1 MKTIISQKMKSIL
14 FRVDDKINDELALIQ
29 KQEGL
34 GNRTSTLTYLI
45 KYYLL
50 TQQTKFDKTLVIFD
64 KMLEKIDAKQL
75 PSLKKQLKDL

>member
-1 MKTIISQKMKSIL
+1 MKPIISQKMKSIL
-14 FRVDDKINDELALIQ
+14 FRVDDKISDELALIQ

-34 GNRTSTLTYLI
+34 GNRTSTITYLI

-64 KMLEKIDAKQL
+64 KMLEKIDVKQL

>member
-1 MKTIISQKMKSIL
+1 MKSIL
-14 FRVDDKINDELALIQ
+14 LKVDDKISDELKLIQ

-34 GNRTSTLTYLI
+34 GNRTSTITYLI

-50 TQQTKFDKTLVIFD
+50 TQQTSFDKTLTIFD
-64 KMLEKIDAKQL
+64 KMLEKIDAKKL